1 MSRQSPVSQI
11 MTTEVLTFSPD
22 DNVGEAMQSM
32 VDHEVDGAPVV
43 DSAGAVVGIL
53 STADLIVGETKLHF
67 PAVIVFLNA
76 TLELPSSK
84 KAFDD
89 DLRKTLGSTVG
100 EVMAANPITVDA
112 TDTVE
117 AAATLMHK
125 HDISRLPVVD
135 NSGMVGIISRTDI
148 LREILRDDVEA

>member
-84 KAFDD
+84 KTFDD

-135 NSGMVGIISRTDI
+135 NSGMVGIVSRTDI